1 MRAVVIHE
9 HGGRDKLV
17 EEYPPRPVAGPKE
30 IVVAVKACA
39 LNQLDM
45 FVLRGLPGLPVRLPR
60 IPGSDTA
67 GVVDEVG
74 EGVTTVSVRQRVML
88 DPTIKLPDGSLGA
101 LGEHADGG
109 LAEYIRVPEGNAIPI
124 PDEVSFIE
132 AAALPTAYGTAW
144 RMLVTRGQV
153 QRGEHVLILGAS
165 GGVGTGCVQ
174 IAKMMGCVVFAA
186 ASTEAKLARLKE
198 VGADVLVNYSEHPEF
213 HRYVRGITSGAGVD
227 VVINYTGGDT
237 WVNSLKSLK
246 PGGRLLTCGA
256 TAGYDP
262 RTDIRYIWTRELKI
276 IGANGIRREDLS
288 VLLDAVRGGRIK
300 AIVDRVVPLAE
311 VREGFRLLENREVCG
326 KVIITP

>member
-1 MRAVVIHE
+1 MRATVIHE
-9 HGGRDKLV
+9 HGGRDKLLN
-17 EEYPPRPVAGPKE
+17 EYLPRPVAGPKE

-39 LNQLDM
+39 LTHLDV
-45 FVLRGLPGLPVRLPR
+45 FVLRGMPGLPVQLPR
-60 IPGSDTA
+60 IPGGDTA

-74 EGVTTVSVRQRVML
+74 EGVTSISVGQRVLL
-88 DPTIKLPDGSLGA
+88 DPVVKLHDGSLGA
-101 LGEHADGG
+101 LGAHADGG

-124 PDEVSFIE
+124 PDDVSFIE
-132 AAALPTAYGTAW
+132 AAALPSAYGTAW

-153 QRGEHVLILGAS
+153 QRGECVLILGAS

-186 ASTEAKLARLKE
+186 ASTEGKLARLKE
-198 VGADVLVNYSEHPEF
+198 LGADVLVNYSEHPEF
-213 HRYVRGITSGAGVD
+213 HRYVRSLSSGVGVD
-227 VVINYTGGDT
+227 VVVNFTGGDT

-276 IGANGIRREDLS
+276 IGANGIRREDVML
-288 VLLDAVRGGRIK
+288 LLDAVRSGQIK
-300 AIVDRVVPLAE
+300 AIVDHVLSLAE
-311 VREGFRLLENREVCG
+311 VREGFRLLENREVFG